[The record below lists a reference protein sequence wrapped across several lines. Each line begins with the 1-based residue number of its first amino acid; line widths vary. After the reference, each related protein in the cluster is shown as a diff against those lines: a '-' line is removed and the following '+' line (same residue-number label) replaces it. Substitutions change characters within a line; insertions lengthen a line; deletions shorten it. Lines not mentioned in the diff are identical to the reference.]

1 MPATAEIE
9 RLLDDLA
16 ALARTEPPRDK
27 FFGELLDRAI
37 RATGGVAGI
46 VWLATTDGRYQPEFH
61 RQVDC
66 LQLAEDRRVQAL
78 HEQVLGQLDQA
89 AETTWVAPG
98 LAQTTAAG
106 GTANSQQLL
115 SFTPLRAGQRLAG
128 VLELAHRPTDD
139 PAVRRGAGGVLDAFA
154 ELAADYQQRLEWRIA
169 REREQF
175 WRQCEQFSSRVH
187 RGLGVGETAA
197 EIANEARRLLAA
209 DRVAVVGWRHEQA
222 HIEAVSGVE
231 RIDRRADMVRG
242 LERLVAAVLRGG
254 EPLWYGVERH
264 QEPPPQVVQP
274 LQHYLEHAPARTVV
288 VYPLASAGA
297 DGEGATVSRHGANRD
312 DGPLTG
318 ALVVEKFSGDPPVDL
333 GGRLPI
339 VARQASTALANAIEY
354 STLPLVGLLR
364 LVRELS
370 WIRSFRRW
378 PWAVRL
384 ASVAAVAVVVA
395 SFVPA
400 EHAVEVRGSLQPRSA
415 RDVFAPVDGEV
426 AEVVVHHRQDV
437 AQDELLV
444 ALRSPSLEL
453 EHRRVVGERDA
464 TREKLQ
470 AVESARLIGGNPE
483 APDRGGDRLA
493 SALSG
498 SAEELRKQLES
509 QEQQLAILNE
519 QSRALRV
526 RSPMA
531 GAVLTWQIEDLLEG
545 RPVQRGQV
553 LATVADLA
561 GAWELRLEVPDRR
574 IGHVLAAQRQLRQD
588 LPVHFALAT
597 APGRTF
603 EGRIREVWPV
613 AEPAANGGPATV
625 RVLADF
631 DRAELEQLRPGA
643 TVLAKIHC
651 GRRSLGY
658 VWFHGI
664 FEAIQGW
671 WFF

>member
-1 MPATAEIE
+1 
-9 RLLDDLA
+9 
-16 ALARTEPPRDK
+16 
-27 FFGELLDRAI
+27 
-37 RATGGVAGI
+37 
-46 VWLATTDGRYQPEFH
+46 
-61 RQVDC
+61 
-66 LQLAEDRRVQAL
+66 
-78 HEQVLGQLDQA
+78 
-89 AETTWVAPG
+89 
-98 LAQTTAAG
+98 
-106 GTANSQQLL
+106 
-115 SFTPLRAGQRLAG
+115 
-128 VLELAHRPTDD
+128 
-139 PAVRRGAGGVLDAFA
+139 
-154 ELAADYQQRLEWRIA
+154 
-169 REREQF
+169 
-175 WRQCEQFSSRVH
+175 
-187 RGLGVGETAA
+187 
-197 EIANEARRLLAA
+197 
-209 DRVAVVGWRHEQA
+209 VAVA
-222 HIEAVSGVE
+222 
-231 RIDRRADMVRG
+231 
-242 LERLVAAVLRGG
+242 
-254 EPLWYGVERH
+254 
-264 QEPPPQVVQP
+264 
-274 LQHYLEHAPARTVV
+274 
-288 VYPLASAGA
+288 
-297 DGEGATVSRHGANRD
+297 
-312 DGPLTG
+312 
-318 ALVVEKFSGDPPVDL
+318 
-333 GGRLPI
+333 
-339 VARQASTALANAIEY
+339 
-354 STLPLVGLLR
+354 
-364 LVRELS
+364 
-370 WIRSFRRW
+370 
-378 PWAVRL
+378 
-384 ASVAAVAVVVA
+384 VA

-400 EHAVEVRGSLQPRSA
+400 EHSVEVRGSLQPRSA

-426 AEVVVHHRQDV
+426 AEVRVHHQQDV
-437 AQDELLV
+437 AQDALLV

-483 APDRGGDRLA
+483 TPDRGGDRLA

-574 IGHVLAAQRQLRQD
+574 IGHVLAAQRELRPN

-651 GRRSLGY
+651 GRRPLGY

-664 FEAIQGW
+664 FEAIQAL